1 MPLGQY
7 KRPLVEAGC
16 IHTPRLGPLQ
26 LAGSDWM
33 HFNPVARWPRK
44 QRAELYGSNDIA
56 VGQPTLLQMTAAQLV
71 YPLYTVQV
79 YTCPTSQDL

>member
-1 MPLGQY
+1 
-7 KRPLVEAGC
+7 
-16 IHTPRLGPLQ
+16 
-26 LAGSDWM
+26 M

-44 QRAELYGSNDIA
+44 QRAELYGGNDIA
-56 VGQPTLLQMTAAQLV
+56 VGQPNLLQMTAAQLV